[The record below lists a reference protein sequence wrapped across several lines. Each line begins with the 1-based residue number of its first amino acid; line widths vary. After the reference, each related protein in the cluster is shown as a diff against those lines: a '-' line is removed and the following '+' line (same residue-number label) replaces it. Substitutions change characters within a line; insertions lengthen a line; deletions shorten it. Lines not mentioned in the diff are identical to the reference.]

1 MGRLGVKVWI
11 YKGDILPE
19 AKEEEAAETAAIA
32 QPAAGA
38 AAAPA
43 PSTVPAGTE
52 GSNASTK
59 AS

>member
-19 AKEEEAAETAAIA
+19 AKEEEAAEAPVA
-32 QPAAGA
+32 QAV
-38 AAAPA
+38 PA
-43 PSTVPAGTE
+43 PTAPS
-52 GSNASTK
+52 GSEAIDVTTK